1 MRNTTSRYILAF
13 FATMLG
19 IVASVG
25 LLNFLVDPYDL
36 LGRNRLGVYVAADR
50 ESRPAVVNRFS
61 HDAALMGTSKA
72 AMVDTSQL
80 KGFKFLSATF
90 GGATVEELYFFA
102 LNYLTDLRLVV
113 LALDFSMFATEP
125 PYAEFDPFGNR
136 GTMFYANYLLNFGTA
151 EDSIQTISRFF
162 RGKPKA
168 FREDG
173 SYIAEKWF
181 TTKDASNPAVLE
193 NAFDEEREM
202 YARMRFSEQRM
213 LKLKELRDLFLDR
226 EIPVAVVI
234 NPLHQRSVEL
244 LTTSNMA
251 GQQAEWKR
259 RVGDLFP
266 LTVDLSD
273 SKFSAPSNF
282 FASDPVHY
290 KPAVGVEFMNTEV
303 LPKVRGPSI
312 GVD

>member
-1 MRNTTSRYILAF
+1 MRKTTSRYILAF
-13 FATMLG
+13 FATMLS

-113 LALDFSMFATEP
+113 LALDFSMFATDP
-125 PYAEFDPFGNR
+125 PYIEHDPFGDR
-136 GTMFYANYLLNFGTA
+136 DVMLYANYLLSFGTA
-151 EDSIQTISRFF
+151 EDSIQTISRFL
-162 RGKPKA
+162 RGRPKA

-173 SYIAEKWF
+173 SYIAEKWMQ
-181 TTKDASNPAVLE
+181 TKDVPNAAVLE
-193 NAFDEEREM
+193 NAFEQEGKM
-202 YARMRFSEQRM
+202 YATMIFSTQR
-213 LKLKELRDLFLDR
+213 LSKLKDLRDLFAER
-226 EIPVAVVI
+226 GIPTVVVI

-244 LTTSNMA
+244 LNQSPMA
-251 GQQAEWKR
+251 EQAKNWVQKIR
-259 RVGDLFP
+259 KLFP
-266 LTVDLSD
+266 LVIDLTNSKYSD
-273 SKFSAPSNF
+273 PRNF
-282 FASDPVHY
+282 FAADPVHF
-290 KPAVGVEFMNTEV
+290 KPAAGVDFMNGEV
-303 LPKVRGPSI
+303 LPAVKNVVNR
-312 GVD
+312 